1 MLPMGR
7 AWAVHLVILS
17 VWKEKL
23 PEVIP
28 YMDSLDVVMTWLA
41 GQGTGKLEPGHLRK
55 RHE

>member
-1 MLPMGR
+1 MGG

-17 VWKEKL
+17 VWKEKKS
-23 PEVIP
+23 EVIT

-41 GQGTGKLEPGHLRK
+41 GQGSERWGPGYLRK

>member
-1 MLPMGR
+1 M
-7 AWAVHLVILS
+7 HLVILS